1 MHQAAAGSF
10 DTVSVILRRPW
21 NRNTT
26 VDGLQGT
33 ANREYP
39 VAITLAFDVY
49 GTLIDTHGVVAKL
62 EELVGD
68 RARDFSSTW
77 RDKQLEYS
85 FRRGLMQNYENFAV
99 CTRDA
104 LDFTCDRYAV
114 QFTPD
119 QKQALLGIYRELP
132 AFDDVE
138 HALTDLQGRDCRLF
152 AFSNGSAE
160 AVETLLS
167 SAGISSYF
175 EGVVSCDDVRSF
187 KPNPAVYAHFLR
199 AAGATGS
206 DSWLISGNPFD
217 VIGAISAGMRGAWV
231 RRSEES
237 IFDPWGI
244 EPTVTVTSL
253 GELADRIGV

>member
-1 MHQAAAGSF
+1 MA
-10 DTVSVILRRPW
+10 V
-21 NRNTT
+21 
-26 VDGLQGT
+26 
-33 ANREYP
+33 
-39 VAITLAFDVY
+39 TLAFDVY

-62 EELVGD
+62 EEIVGD
-68 RARDFSSTW
+68 RATDFSSTW

-85 FRRGLMQNYENFAV
+85 FRRGLMQNYQNFAV

-104 LDFTCDRYAV
+104 LEYTCDRYGLEIS
-114 QFTPD
+114 QED
-119 QKQALLGIYRELP
+119 KQALLDIYRELP

-138 HALTDLQGRDCRLF
+138 GALADLAACDCRLF

-167 SAGISSYF
+167 AASIRDRF
-175 EGVVSCDDVRSF
+175 LGVVSCDDVRSF

-199 AAGATGS
+199 QAQATG
-206 DSWLISGNPFD
+206 DEAWLISGNPFD

-231 RRSEES
+231 RRTKDA

-244 EPTVTVTSL
+244 EPTITVTSL
-253 GELADRIGV
+253 AELADGLGVK

>member
-1 MHQAAAGSF
+1 MA
-10 DTVSVILRRPW
+10 V
-21 NRNTT
+21 
-26 VDGLQGT
+26 
-33 ANREYP
+33 
-39 VAITLAFDVY
+39 TLAFDVY

-62 EELVGD
+62 EEIVGD
-68 RARDFSSTW
+68 RATDFSSTW

-104 LDFTCDRYAV
+104 LEYTSDRYGLEIG
-114 QFTPD
+114 QED
-119 QKQALLGIYRELP
+119 KQALLHIYRELP

-138 HALTDLQGRDCRLF
+138 GALADLAARDCRLF

-167 SAGISSYF
+167 AAGIRDRF
-175 EGVVSCDDVRSF
+175 LGVVSCDDVRSF

-199 AAGATGS
+199 QAQATG
-206 DSWLISGNPFD
+206 DEAWLISGNPFD

-231 RRSEES
+231 RRTKDA

-244 EPTVTVTSL
+244 EPTITVTSL
-253 GELADRIGV
+253 AELADGLGVK

>member
-1 MHQAAAGSF
+1 M
-10 DTVSVILRRPW
+10 
-21 NRNTT
+21 
-26 VDGLQGT
+26 
-33 ANREYP
+33 
-39 VAITLAFDVY
+39 AITLAFDVY

-62 EELVGD
+62 GEIVGD
-68 RARDFSSTW
+68 RAKDFSSTW

-104 LDFTCDRYAV
+104 LDYTCRRYAAELV
-114 QFTPD
+114 PA
-119 QKQALLGIYRELP
+119 QKQALLDIYRELP
-132 AFDDVE
+132 AFDDVRD
-138 HALTDLQGRDCRLF
+138 ALVELGTRDCRSF

-160 AVETLLS
+160 AVETLLNA
-167 SAGISSYF
+167 AGIRDLF
-175 EGVVSCDDVRSF
+175 RGVVSCDDVRSF

-199 AAGATGS
+199 QAEAAGSEA
-206 DSWLISGNPFD
+206 WLISGNPFD

-231 RRSEES
+231 QRSDDA

-244 EPTVTVTSL
+244 EPTVTVKSL

>member
-1 MHQAAAGSF
+1 MA
-10 DTVSVILRRPW
+10 V
-21 NRNTT
+21 
-26 VDGLQGT
+26 
-33 ANREYP
+33 
-39 VAITLAFDVY
+39 TLAFDVY

-62 EELVGD
+62 EEIVGD
-68 RARDFSSTW
+68 RATDFSATW

-104 LDFTCDRYAV
+104 LDYTCDRYGLEIG
-114 QFTPD
+114 QED
-119 QKQALLGIYRELP
+119 KQALLHIYRELP

-138 HALTDLQGRDCRLF
+138 GALADLAARDCRLF

-167 SAGISSYF
+167 AASIRDRF
-175 EGVVSCDDVRSF
+175 LGVVSCDDIRSF

-199 AAGATGS
+199 QAQATG
-206 DSWLISGNPFD
+206 DEAWLISGNPFD

-231 RRSEES
+231 RRTKDA

-244 EPTVTVTSL
+244 EPTITVTSL
-253 GELADRIGV
+253 RELADAIAA